1 MTSEHHVYDAQ
12 RGGLMRVWTLADIR
26 HDLAEELAIIHR
38 ALRRNHR
45 WSGPR
50 GHEADHIALHTMAG
64 VIIELGHNRYERPER
79 LDRLHHGAYV
89 GPRGGREA
97 HQVTE
102 PLPSLLHIRCE
113 PERDFHVFVSDE
125 FGDSKAVPIGLSC
138 QCGARRWRS
147 A

>member
-1 MTSEHHVYDAQ
+1 MT
-12 RGGLMRVWTLADIR
+12 RIWTLADIR
-26 HDLAEELAIIHR
+26 HDLAEELRLIHR
-38 ALRRNHR
+38 AVQILRRH
-45 WSGPR
+45 SHAAADVR
-50 GHEADHIALHTMAG
+50 GMATI
-64 VIIELGHNRYERPER
+64 IIELGHNRYERPER